1 MTSSQFADEIGIQRS
16 SMSHVLTGRNKPSL
30 EFVQRILKRFP
41 EVDTNWLLFG
51 TGAMIKLQTSPNVN
65 TNEKTTIEE
74 WTEKSMPISEQD
86 LFSTMEQKQEDKF
99 PTKENPTSFTK
110 SENTNI
116 EGTVK
121 KEEIT
126 NEFIT
131 TPLELREGLS
141 LKEENDRKVK
151 KIILFYSDQTFE
163 EFLKG

>member
-1 MTSSQFADEIGIQRS
+1 
-16 SMSHVLTGRNKPSL
+16 
-30 EFVQRILKRFP
+30 
-41 EVDTNWLLFG
+41 
-51 TGAMIKLQTSPNVN
+51 
-65 TNEKTTIEE
+65 
-74 WTEKSMPISEQD
+74 
-86 LFSTMEQKQEDKF
+86 MEQKQEDKF